1 MAFNFNPLKTKVKSI
16 EEWLQK
22 ELASIR
28 TGRATSAILD
38 SVVVESYG
46 RRVPINQLATISSV
60 DARTL
65 RVVPWDQTQIKN
77 IEKAVQNANLGF
89 SVAVDEKGVRIVFPE
104 LTTERRNGLTKLVGH
119 KLEEARVTLRLERDR
134 VWDEIQKEEK
144 EGKMSE
150 DDKFRY
156 KSEMQKIVDDA
167 NKELGGMAERKEKE
181 IMS

>member
-16 EEWLQK
+16 EQWLQK

-28 TGRATSAILD
+28 TGRATTAILD
-38 SVVVESYG
+38 SVLVESYG
-46 RRVPINQLATISSV
+46 SRLPINQVATISSV
-60 DARTL
+60 DARTI
-65 RVVPWDQTQIKN
+65 RVVPWDQAQIKN
-77 IEKAVQNANLGF
+77 IEKAVQNANLGL
-89 SVAVDEKGVRIVFPE
+89 SVAVDEKGVRISFPE
-104 LTTERRNGLTKLVGH
+104 LTTERRNSLTKLAGQ

-144 EGKMSE
+144 DGKMSE

-156 KSEMQKIVDDA
+156 KNEMQKIVDDT
-167 NKELGGMAERKEKE
+167 NKELEAMAERKEKE